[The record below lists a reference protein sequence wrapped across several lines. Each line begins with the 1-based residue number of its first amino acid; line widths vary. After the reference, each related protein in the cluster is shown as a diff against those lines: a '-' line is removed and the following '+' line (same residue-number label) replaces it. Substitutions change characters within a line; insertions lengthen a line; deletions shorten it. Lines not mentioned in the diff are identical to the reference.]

1 MTRVRRFALPLMVAA
16 VVGAMPSL
24 LCAERAF
31 EGVYIAS
38 GKDSAGNEYQ
48 RAVEI
53 ERHGDRF
60 IVTCGIASVPTDS
73 CPAAGRSRA
82 MTK

>member
-1 MTRVRRFALPLMVAA
+1 MNRVRGFALPLMVVAA
-16 VVGAMPSL
+16 MSAMPSPL
-24 LCAERAF
+24 FAEQVF

-60 IVTCGIASVPTDS
+60 IVTWALPG
-73 CPAAGRSRA
+73 
-82 MTK
+82 